1 MKYSSIRFLHLSFLF
16 FICLQ
21 PLDDTPSC
29 IRSGI
34 STSSPPPPWWAV
46 AFSVSERVSHL
57 PTAAFSLSW
66 PAKAG
71 GYRGHGGSDAKGME
85 CLHGSLLPSLHQ
97 YLIYLFVYDLSI
109 AADFSHSGFDI
120 SSQSALLTTPA
131 YLCYFNQG
139 DIVDGNCAGPRGSV
153 QGGITAAM
161 PAGSWFGA
169 LVSGYLSD
177 LFGRKR
183 AIMIGCLFWI
193 IGSAITC
200 ASQNIG
206 MLIAGRIIN
215 GFCVGIE
222 SAQVPVY
229 ISEIVPPTKRG
240 RLVGLQQW
248 AITWGILILY
258 YVSYGASFVGG
269 QTPTTYSTAVSFP

>member
-1 MKYSSIRFLHLSFLF
+1 MQRAA
-16 FICLQ
+16 
-21 PLDDTPSC
+21 PPATPPTPSGVDVQ
-29 IRSGI
+29 RSKHAR
-34 STSSPPPPWWAV
+34 T
-46 AFSVSERVSHL
+46 
-57 PTAAFSLSW
+57 
-66 PAKAG
+66 
-71 GYRGHGGSDAKGME
+71 
-85 CLHGSLLPSLHQ
+85 
-97 YLIYLFVYDLSI
+97 LILSI
-109 AADFSHSGFDI
+109 SASSADGACCAPAGFDI

-139 DIVDGNCAGPRGSV
+139 DIVDGNCAGPNGST

-193 IGSAITC
+193 IGSTITC

-269 QTPTTYSTAVSFP
+269 KTPATYSTAVSV